1 VWLAITFVALYL
13 LMARVALPGIAAVL
27 ENRERRIEDDLDR
40 AGRLKAEADEVLAA
54 YNKALAEARGAAQAE
69 MRKAAA
75 VAAPEAAKRDSAI
88 VAELATKTRAAEAR
102 IAVAKTAALVELRAA
117 AAEVAAAAVVKLI
130 GVEPPGD
137 RIRAAVEAAVEG
149 RG

>member
-1 VWLAITFVALYL
+1 
-13 LMARVALPGIAAVL
+13 M
-27 ENRERRIEDDLDR
+27 
-40 AGRLKAEADEVLAA
+40 
-54 YNKALAEARGAAQAE
+54 Q
-69 MRKAAA
+69 KAAA
-75 VAAPEAAKRDSAI
+75 ALAAEAAKRDRAI
-88 VAELATKTRAAEAR
+88 VAELAAKTQAAEAR
-102 IAVAKTAALVELRAA
+102 IAAVKTAALSELRTT